1 MTVATRA
8 VFLSYASQDAE
19 AATRICEALRAAGVE
34 VWLDQSTLRPGDA
47 WDAQIKRQIHKC
59 ALFLPVISANTNA
72 RSEGYFRREW
82 NLATRR
88 LLDMAQDTPFF
99 VPVVIDETREA
110 DARVPDEFR
119 GVHWSRL
126 PSGEAPPAFA
136 QHVLQLLGQDPAS
149 APAGNSAIRMAHPGA
164 PISRPHGSRRR
175 QLALAL
181 SGLLLLGLGG
191 GFWWYYQDASETPA
205 PRLPAVTMPQEAVAT
220 ANEKSIAVLP
230 FTDMSAEKNQ
240 EYMADGI
247 AEELLNL
254 LTQVS
259 ELRVIARTSSF
270 SFKGKDLDV
279 DEIARRLNVA
289 NVLEGSVRKSG
300 DKLRI
305 TAQLVRASDSSHL
318 WSQTYDRQ
326 IADVFKMQDEIA
338 ASVVSELKIK
348 LLGTAPPTSRVTDP
362 QAYSLLLQARA
373 SVRQGTPAAVKRAI
387 AQLDQALAIDPAYAA
402 AWADLA
408 NAYTLEMTNGWRSI
422 EEANRLS
429 RHAIERTLA
438 LDPDYVSGHAVLGWI
453 LTAHDRDYK
462 TAVDHTE
469 RAMALEPTNLDAVD
483 QAGYLA
489 RRLGRHELAIALYQY
504 LVAHDP
510 FNYIHH
516 QNLAYAYWYAGRID
530 DALNEHRLILVLDPA
545 VPGVHA
551 PISEMLLLNGDAAAA
566 LGEVDQ
572 ETDEQFRLP
581 ALAMAYHALGRKVD
595 SDAALAKLIR
605 KYKSTAAYSIA
616 TVLAYRGEADDAFDW
631 LEKAAQ
637 YHDAN
642 VGTLPVYPTLANLHS
657 DPRWVPFLRKL
668 GMAPEQLAA
677 IKFDVTLP
685 Q

>member
-1 MTVATRA
+1 VQWTVAYLAAAYT
-8 VFLSYASQDAE
+8 LLHGAE
-19 AATRICEALRAAGVE
+19 MLAGSLGWPHGLLRAF
-34 VWLDQSTLRPGDA
+34 TLVLILGTA
-47 WDAQIKRQIHKC
+47 
-59 ALFLPVISANTNA
+59 
-72 RSEGYFRREW
+72 
-82 NLATRR
+82 
-88 LLDMAQDTPFF
+88 
-99 VPVVIDETREA
+99 VVITLA
-110 DARVPDEFR
+110 WYHGARGQQKV
-119 GVHWSRL
+119 
-126 PSGEAPPAFA
+126 SGTEVMIIALLIAVGGA
-136 QHVLQLLGQDPAS
+136 VLWRDSTDYGQATQT
-149 APAGNSAIRMAHPGA
+149 AAVA
-164 PISRPHGSRRR
+164 
-175 QLALAL
+175 
-181 SGLLLLGLGG
+181 
-191 GFWWYYQDASETPA
+191 TPA
-205 PRLPAVTMPQEAVAT
+205 PAAALPVAPV
-220 ANEKSIAVLP
+220 APNDKSIAVLP
-230 FTDMSAEKNQ
+230 FVDMSAERNQ

-247 AEELLNL
+247 SEELLNL
-254 LTQVS
+254 LNKVS
-259 ELRVIARTSSF
+259 GLRVIARTSSF
-270 SFKGKDLDV
+270 SFKGKNLDV
-279 DEIARRLNVA
+279 AEIARRLNVA

-326 IADVFKMQDEIA
+326 IDDVFKVQDEIA
-338 ASVVSELKIK
+338 ASVVSELRIK
-348 LLGTAPPTSRVTDP
+348 LLGTATPTSRVTDP

-387 AQLDQALAIDPAYAA
+387 AQFDQALAIDPAYAA

-438 LDPDYVSGHAVLGWI
+438 IDPDYVSAHAVLGWI
-453 LTAHDRDYK
+453 LVAHDRDYK
-462 TAVDHTE
+462 SAVDHTE
-469 RAMALEPTNLDAVD
+469 RAMALEPTNFDAVD

-516 QNLAYAYWYAGRID
+516 QNLAYAYWYAGQID
-530 DALNEHRLILVLDPA
+530 NALNEHRLILVLDPA

-551 PISEMLLLNGDAAAA
+551 PIGEMLLLNGDAAAA
-566 LGEVDQ
+566 LREVEQ

-581 ALAMAYHALGRKVD
+581 ALAMAYHALGRKAD
-595 SDAALAKLIR
+595 SDAALAELIR

-616 TVLAYRGEADDAFDW
+616 TVLAYRGEADAAFDW
-631 LEKAAQ
+631 LEKAAH

-642 VGTLPVYPTLANLHS
+642 LGTLPVYPTLANLRS

-685 Q
+685 H